1 MLCPFCGKRT
11 DSHKPACQHC
21 GRSLR
26 APRRPAPQE
35 PGTPQAPL
43 HVYDDAA
50 YVRPPR
56 RRRPA
61 GDAPV
66 GNPDARVGN
75 PDARVGSPDA
85 RVGSPDARVGGADA
99 RVGGADAQVG
109 GAQARRVRVRH
120 SPRRQDT
127 RRADEARL
135 EQLLRRGPV
144 RRRRVR
150 WGRLVGGVS
159 LLAAFLLVGVTLL
172 LTRTASG
179 QLQLAAWGYD
189 VPASAYV
196 GLGDSLLDRGDIA
209 GAIEAYERAR
219 EIDPASVEA
228 ALDLG
233 AAYEVD
239 GRQEQAMAI
248 YQELMD
254 TLAPQHAEAYT
265 RMIRIYRD
273 AGNAQAAVDLMLQAY
288 EATGQASFETMRRE
302 YMPTAPTASYAAAD
316 EADQNAFELKN
327 NRSNYEFDVTLSAQ
341 EGVSIYY
348 TLDGEAPGPDKSL
361 YEAGQKIRCAEG
373 TTHLRAVAVSAQ
385 GVLSQELD
393 ETYTVVIPTPNSPKA
408 NYASG
413 PYSRVI
419 SVSLRADE
427 GTAAIYYTLDGTS
440 PTTQSLL
447 YEGPITLPVG
457 DSTLKAI
464 AVMEDGR
471 QSYEMTCT
479 YAINVTQKRVFRT
492 ADAFDGLALMETTYA
507 SFVKKYGEPLS
518 YERLEGENAYAQG
531 ESYEGVWAQT
541 TARFVSLEGAD
552 AVLYCLF
559 TQDASLK
566 GPRSTRVGSEAADV
580 TGAFRDKGGMPIN
593 ERGDR
598 LLYNIDSL
606 GQEIGTYRVLD
617 GGGAL
622 IEYYCPAQDEGC
634 YLQLTYA
641 VSDGVVESI
650 LWQQYV
656 GVTAQEGE

>member
-11 DSHKPACQHC
+11 DSHKPSCQHC
-21 GRSLR
+21 GKSLR
-26 APRRPAPQE
+26 APRRTAQE
-35 PGTPQAPL
+35 PDAPETPL
-43 HVYDDAA
+43 RVYNDET

-56 RRRPA
+56 RRRP
-61 GDAPV
+61 DAPADDMNAPADSAKLRTSV
-66 GNPDARVGN
+66 ENASAGVPRPDPRSRAG
-75 PDARVGSPDA
+75 
-85 RVGSPDARVGGADA
+85 
-99 RVGGADAQVG
+99 
-109 GAQARRVRVRH
+109 RVRVRH

-127 RRADEARL
+127 RRADEERL
-135 EQLLRRGPV
+135 EKLLRRGPV
-144 RRRRVR
+144 RRRRVH
-150 WGRLVGGVS
+150 WGRMVGGVS
-159 LLAAFLLVGVTLL
+159 LLAAFILVGVTLL
-172 LTRTASG
+172 LTRTAAG
-179 QLQLAAWGYD
+179 QRQLAAWGYD
-189 VPASAYV
+189 VPASAYIS
-196 GLGDSLLDRGDIA
+196 LGDGLLDGGDIT
-209 GAIEAYERAR
+209 GAIAAYERAR
-219 EIDPASVEA
+219 ELEPDSVEA

-233 AAYEVD
+233 SVYEAD
-239 GRQEQAMAI
+239 GRQEEAMAI

-254 TLAPQHAEAYT
+254 TLAPQHTEAYT

-273 AGNAQAAVDLMLQAY
+273 AGNAQAAVDLMQLAY
-288 EATGQASFETMRRE
+288 ETTGQSSFETMRRE
-302 YMPTAPTASYAAAD
+302 YMPTVPTASYTAAD
-316 EADQNAFELKN
+316 EADQNVFELKN

-341 EGVSIYY
+341 EGASIYY
-348 TLDGEAPGPDKSL
+348 TLDGETPGPDKSL

-373 TTHLRAVAVSAQ
+373 STRIRAVAVSAQ
-385 GVLSQELD
+385 GVLSEEFD

-492 ADAFDGLALMETTYA
+492 EDTFDGLTLMKTTYA

-518 YERLEGENAYAQG
+518 YERLEGENAYARG

-541 TARFVSLEGAD
+541 TARFVSLDGDD

-559 TQDASLK
+559 TQDTSFK
-566 GPRSTRVGSEAADV
+566 GPRSTRVGSEETDV
-580 TGAFRDKGGMPIN
+580 TSAFRDKGGMPVN
-593 ERGDR
+593 DRGDR

-617 GGGAL
+617 DGGAL
-622 IEYYCPAQDEGC
+622 IEYYCPSEDENC
-634 YLQLTYA
+634 YVQLTYT
-641 VSDGVVESI
+641 VSEGVVDSI

-656 GVTAQEGE
+656 SATAQESE